1 MNIELYAHILEVS
14 KRDNR
19 EEIINL
25 ERLIKKEL
33 EKNPRDTELL
43 IRLAILV
50 SSMPFADQQNSADIL
65 SEILE
70 YDPHNGIVMV
80 LRAYMQY
87 WYSRLIHNKSWVDEL
102 SSVVTGDAEIDS
114 MMRYV
119 ASLYYEIGDQDMR
132 EKLLIQSINLCQDY
146 VYNYRDLASLYLKQG
161 KFEQASKLVRHAL
174 NNIKMENRGGGY
186 PKPDITD
193 YHEFIAEFITGT
205 YAGSSSV
212 LEMLC
217 IQAESTTRMRLK
229 EDPTNVMSLLD
240 LAKVELIHCCYNKEE
255 QFKTVNKI
263 LLQDPDNT
271 TALLLLASRKSLYH
285 EYDEILINKLISLKT
300 ADPEINSM
308 LLFAASRFYTHKDVK
323 KEEELLLQAI
333 KEYPYHVKHNLQLA
347 KIYDASHRYV
357 EAKKL
362 KQRAFYNITRVLSE
376 TESAESV
383 GSAEKFITQ
392 DIKGT
397 WAREYDYKK
406 LYDEVS
412 KYNKE

>member
-1 MNIELYAHILEVS
+1 MDYKLYAHILEVS
-14 KRDNR
+14 KRDDR

-25 ERLIKKEL
+25 EALL
-33 EKNPRDTELL
+33 EQEAQQTPRDTELL
-43 IRLAILV
+43 IRLSILLYHL
-50 SSMPFADQQNSADIL
+50 PFADTMSSAEIL
-65 SEILE
+65 NRILE
-70 YDPHNGIVMV
+70 YDIDNGLVMV
-80 LRAYMQY
+80 LRSYMYYMFSGIIPKQ
-87 WYSRLIHNKSWVDEL
+87 WVNEL
-102 SSVVTGDAEIDS
+102 SNVVTGDAEIDS

-174 NNIKMENRGGGY
+174 NNIKMENRGGGC

-217 IQAESTTRMRLK
+217 IQAEATTRMRLQ
-229 EDPTNVMSLLD
+229 EDPANVMLLLD
-240 LAKVELIHCCYNKEE
+240 LAKVELIHCCYKKEE

-285 EYDEILINKLISLKT
+285 EYDEMLINKLISLKT
-300 ADPEINSM
+300 TDPEINSM
-308 LLFAASRFYTHKDVK
+308 LLFSASRFYTHKDVK

-347 KIYDASHRYV
+347 KIYDASHRYA

-376 TESAESV
+376 TETNESV

-392 DIKGT
+392 DIKGI
-397 WAREYDYKK
+397 WSIEYDYKT